1 VTEVALDV
9 RAIGESYS
17 TRTTMAKGKRKKIT
31 DEEVRGWFSPE
42 FWESDERANRLL
54 TERLG
59 TTTARSKRSGAQAP
73 TRS

>member
-1 VTEVALDV
+1 MSG
-9 RAIGESYS
+9 RSGESYS

-54 TERLG
+54 TERL
-59 TTTARSKRSGAQAP
+59 ACYDRKIEEKRRAGADA
-73 TRS
+73 